1 MGNECVRKEKG
12 AERGTVGLTTPTLTE
27 EVGTTVSAKS
37 DEEGTEEGKKE
48 KTTSKVSEGEED
60 DEEGTAEGRIGDG
73 GESGSEEK
81 VCKFF

>member
-1 MGNECVRKEKG
+1 MRKEEG

-27 EVGTTVSAKS
+27 EAGTTASAKS

-48 KTTSKVSEGEED
+48 KTTSKVIEGEEG
-60 DEEGTAEGRIGDG
+60 DEEGTAEGRSGDG

-81 VCKFF
+81 VCNIF